1 MSNEAKA
8 GFVTTVWVVLLM
20 IGLSKGD
27 HPGLILVVI
36 STLAFITIMYMD
48 MLHERAKLE
57 RRNRRRRNAV
67 SRNFYRE
74 MAKLERSEKN
84 DDWQ

>member
-36 STLAFITIMYMD
+36 PTLAFISLMYID
-48 MLHERAKLE
+48 MLNERAKAE
-57 RRNRRRRNAV
+57 RRNRRRSNAV

-74 MAKLERSEKN
+74 MAKLERSGEN
-84 DDWQ
+84 DNR

>member
-20 IGLSKGD
+20 IGLSKGG

-36 STLAFITIMYMD
+36 STLAFISIMYTD

>member
-1 MSNEAKA
+1 MSDEAKA
-8 GFVTTVWVVLLM
+8 GLVTSFWVVLLW
-20 IGLSKGD
+20 IGLSKGN

-36 STLAFITIMYMD
+36 STLAFISIMYMD

>member
-8 GFVTTVWVVLLM
+8 GLVTSFWVVLLG

-36 STLAFITIMYMD
+36 STLAFISIMYTD